1 MKRAQVNMD
10 AERTILFADISNST
24 GITEAIG
31 DADSRRHFSTILGRL
46 GKIAATHDG
55 VVVKTIG
62 DEIMC
67 AFEEAQSGL
76 HAAIDMQRAMV
87 SQPPI
92 GGIPSAVKIGV
103 HSGPVILE
111 NDDVFG
117 DVVNVAARVI
127 SLAAAEQLL
136 TSGDTLVGVDPHEIP
151 FRSLGHHQVRGRE
164 EELHLCEVLWR
175 GETAAMT
182 AVAPKLD
189 ALPTPEMEFRVGDQ
203 TASLTATSNEP
214 LTLGRGRECSLVVPG
229 SAASRAHAKVLRRGS
244 RFYLED
250 HSTNG
255 TYVLPHEGSEIFV
268 HRDQVLLQGSG
279 RIRLGEPLSLRDPED
294 IEFETVYR
302 DPPT

>member
-1 MKRAQVNMD
+1 MEAD
-10 AERTILFADISNST
+10 RTILFADICNST
-24 GITEAIG
+24 GITEAVG
-31 DADSRRHFSTILGRL
+31 DAESRQHFASILGELGDITRRL
-46 GKIAATHDG
+46 DG

-67 AFEEAQSGL
+67 AFERPTDAL
-76 HAAIDMQRAMV
+76 AAAVDMQRAL
-87 SQPPI
+87 SIRPPV

-111 NDDVFG
+111 AGDVFG

-127 SLAAAEQLL
+127 SLAAGEQVL
-136 TSGDTLVGVDPHEIP
+136 TTGDTLDGTDHGDVP
-151 FRSLGHHQVRGRE
+151 FRSLGNHQVRGRDG
-164 EELHLCEVLWR
+164 ELHLCEVMWR

-189 ALPTPEMEFRVGDQ
+189 ALPTPEIEFRMGDRLISM
-203 TASLTATSNEP
+203 TANANQP
-214 LTLGRGRECSLVVPG
+214 ITLGRGEESSFVVPG
-229 SAASRAHAKVLRRGS
+229 NSASRAHARIVRRGT

-255 TYVLPHEGSEIFV
+255 TYMKPNDGNEIFV
-268 HRDQVLLQGSG
+268 HRDEVQLQGAG
-279 RIRLGEPLSLRDPED
+279 RIRLGEPVSVKGPLD

-302 DPPT
+302 DPTRDPR